1 MAHCFEQSVADKIVR
16 GALSDE
22 GLTEALSH
30 AARCPR
36 CRQLLREAGQRDGG
50 AEALSG
56 HALEEVQERLGLW
69 RAARRAPG
77 LPRPLK
83 KGDAIDR
90 YVVIRAVGPSE
101 DGMIYEGYD
110 PDREQRVVI
119 KLLELPVEDPAA
131 VALLASARRLTRLA
145 HPNVLPVLAAGGHA
159 GLTYLVYEFVKGTPL
174 SHHGATEPRAIAAL
188 YAQAGR
194 ALDAAHQAQVA
205 HGNFSAACC
214 LVDREGRV
222 RVLDFG
228 VAEARLRHLAQV
240 AAEPEEDW
248 PSFGDHLRTEDSF
261 VGFVPSRR
269 APTAPFESFIL
280 AAAPSSLGARQHAA
294 PELLHG
300 AAPSPATDQ
309 FSFCAALYQHLSK
322 RSPFSSESISLWL
335 RDVLR
340 GHVAAPPTLP
350 GIPRSLWSALER
362 GLSAAGEARFPRM
375 AHLLARWPGN
385 GPLASRAARTAVA
398 LSIGAAAV
406 AGVVVARRSGDGA
419 GGRTCDAAG
428 AKEWRALE
436 ARERSVASALGQ
448 VAPQAGVRLGAWV
461 ADWRRGTDGFCAAPT
476 GARVA
481 PSQALPAGLLP
492 GQRQALAR
500 ACERR
505 AREDLGEVLQLLSMA
520 PREALERAAA
530 AVEALPSVEQCA
542 AAPHLAAPPAVV
554 TRAEVRRRL
563 GLLRE
568 ATEIVDG
575 APEGETL
582 HELSLVRAN
591 IALDR
596 GELAEARRSLE
607 SAAFGAEAAGEHE
620 ASLRVMTQRLAL
632 ACSPSERALWRGF
645 LQAQV
650 ALHPEATPQS
660 QDVQAALA
668 SALAC
673 EGEVAAA
680 ARLTEALARAAEG
693 QLTPASAR
701 ASKASA
707 RLRLVR
713 GDVVGA
719 EAAAQ
724 RAASIDAQLYGERH
738 PETLSAQLL
747 VAEARLAGAGWRS
760 AESLIDQVAAA
771 ATADASARAEP
782 DAVRAGALRLRGRLL
797 AQRARVEHGEELLA
811 ARLQGAERSLE
822 PLRQA
827 VAEYEA
833 ALGGAHPLLASAAL
847 ELADA
852 LLEGARFR
860 EAEAAYRQ
868 TAGILESLGHGG
880 SPQLAHARAGVALSR
895 WGAQPPAEAL
905 ELVRWGAAPVGGEL
919 DATVESWV
927 AGALGRRFA
936 ARGEEEQAMAFL
948 RRALGAAESSG
959 SSVAI
964 GEAAS
969 ELASLAAVRA
979 RPEALELLERALS
992 ALPATSATRAPI
1004 AAALARELW
1013 TRDRPRALALIDEAV
1028 SGFGADSAASDALLR
1043 WTRKAAR
1050 R

>member
-1 MAHCFEQSVADKIVR
+1 MAQCFELSVADKLVR

-22 GLTEALSH
+22 GLTDALTH
-30 AARCPR
+30 AARCAR

-50 AEALSG
+50 VEALTG
-56 HALEEVQERLGLW
+56 RELDEVQERLGLW
-69 RAARRAPG
+69 RAGRRAPSV
-77 LPRPLK
+77 PMPLK

-119 KLLELPVEDPAA
+119 KLLELPVDDPAA
-131 VALLASARRLTRLA
+131 AALLASARRLSRLA
-145 HPNVLPVLAAGGHA
+145 HPNVLPLLAAGGHA

-174 SHHGATEPRAIAAL
+174 SHHGASEPRAIAAL

-240 AAEPEEDW
+240 SAELEEDW
-248 PSFGDHLRTEDSF
+248 PASGEHLRTEDSF

-300 AAPSPATDQ
+300 AAPSAAADQ
-309 FSFCAALYQHLSK
+309 FSFCAALYQHLTR
-322 RSPFSSESISLWL
+322 RSPFSAESISLWL

-340 GHVAAPPTLP
+340 GHVAPPPMLP
-350 GIPRSLWSALER
+350 GIPRGLWSALER
-362 GLSAAGEARFPRM
+362 GLSAAPEERFPRM
-375 AHLLARWPGN
+375 AHLLARWPSN
-385 GPLASRAARTAVA
+385 GPLSGRAARAAVV
-398 LSIGAAAV
+398 LSIGAAAL
-406 AGVVVARRSGDGA
+406 AGVAVARRGGEAGA
-419 GGRTCDAAG
+419 TRACDASG

-436 ARERSVASALGQ
+436 ARERAVASALGQ
-448 VAPQAGVRLGAWV
+448 VAPQAGARLGAWV
-461 ADWRRGTDGFCAAPT
+461 ADWRRGTGGFCAAPA
-476 GARVA
+476 GAQGA
-481 PSQALPAGLLP
+481 PSSLPSALPP
-492 GQRQALAR
+492 GQRLALAR

-542 AAPHLAAPPAVV
+542 AAPHQAAPPAVV

-568 ATEIVDG
+568 ASEIVEG

-582 HELSLVRAN
+582 HELSLVRAH

-596 GELAEARRSLE
+596 GELAEARRGLE
-607 SAAFGAEAAGEHE
+607 AAAFGAEAAGEHV

-632 ACSPSERALWRGF
+632 ACSPAERALWRGF

-650 ALHPEATPQS
+650 ALHPEAAPRS
-660 QDVQAALA
+660 QEVQAALA
-668 SALAC
+668 SALTC
-673 EGEVAAA
+673 EGDLAAA
-680 ARLTEALARAAEG
+680 ARLTEALARGSEG
-693 QLTPASAR
+693 QLTPAA
-701 ASKASA
+701 AAAAQASA
-707 RLRLVR
+707 RLRLER
-713 GDVVGA
+713 GDVIGA

-724 RAASIDAQLYGERH
+724 RAASLYAQLYGERH
-738 PETLSAQLL
+738 PESL
-747 VAEARLAGAGWRS
+747 VALLGVAETRLAGAGWRS

-771 ATADASARAEP
+771 ATADASARAES
-782 DAVRAGALRLRGRLL
+782 DAVRAAALRLRGHLA
-797 AQRARVEHGEELLA
+797 AQRARLEHGEELLA
-811 ARLQGAERSLE
+811 ARVHGAERSLE
-822 PLRQA
+822 PRRQA

-833 ALGGAHPLLASAAL
+833 ALGGAHPQLAAAAL

-852 LLEGARFR
+852 LLEAARYR

-868 TAGILESLGHGG
+868 TAGILESLGHLG
-880 SPQLAHARAGVALSR
+880 SPRLAHARAGVALAQ
-895 WGAQPPAEAL
+895 WGARPPADAL
-905 ELVRWGAAPVGGEL
+905 DLVRWGAAPVGGEL
-919 DATVESWV
+919 EPGVEAWV
-927 AGALGRRFA
+927 AGALGRQHA
-936 ARGEEEQAMAFL
+936 ARGDDEQALALL
-948 RRALGAAESSG
+948 RRALSAAESSANTA
-959 SSVAI
+959 AI
-964 GEAAS
+964 GEAAA
-969 ELASLAAVRA
+969 ELASLAASRA
-979 RPEALELLERALS
+979 RPDALELLERALS

-1004 AAALARELW
+1004 AAALARALW
-1013 TRDRPRALALIDEAV
+1013 ARDRPRALALIDEAV
-1028 SGFGADSAASDALLR
+1028 AGFGADSVASDELLR

>member
-1 MAHCFEQSVADKIVR
+1 MAHCFEPSVADKIVR

-22 GLTEALSH
+22 GLTEALAH

-36 CRQLLREAGQRDGG
+36 CRQLLREAGQRESG

-56 HALEEVQERLGLW
+56 RVLEEVQERLGLW
-69 RAARRAPG
+69 RAARRAPV

-119 KLLELPVEDPAA
+119 KLLELPVDDPAA
-131 VALLASARRLTRLA
+131 VALLASARRLARLA
-145 HPNVLPVLAAGGHA
+145 HPNVLSVLAAGGHA

-248 PSFGDHLRTEDSF
+248 PPLGDHLRTEDSF
-261 VGFVPSRR
+261 VGFIPSRR

-300 AAPSPATDQ
+300 ASPSPVTDQ

-322 RSPFSSESISLWL
+322 RSPFSTESISLWL

-340 GHVAAPPTLP
+340 GHVAAPPALP

-362 GLSAAGEARFPRM
+362 GMSAGGEARFPRI

-385 GPLASRAARTAVA
+385 GPLAGRAARSAVA

-406 AGVVVARRSGDGA
+406 VAQRSGDGA
-419 GGRTCDAAG
+419 GERTCDAAG

-461 ADWRRGTDGFCAAPT
+461 ADWRRGTDGFCAAPA

-481 PSQALPAGLLP
+481 PSQALPAGLPP
-492 GQRQALAR
+492 GQRQALVR

-568 ATEIVDG
+568 ASEIVDG

-596 GELAEARRSLE
+596 GELVEARRSLE
-607 SAAFGAEAAGEHE
+607 GAAFGAEAAGEHA

-632 ACSPSERALWRGF
+632 ACSPPERALWRGF

-650 ALHPEATPQS
+650 SLHPEAAPNS

-673 EGEVAAA
+673 EGDVVAA
-680 ARLTEALARAAEG
+680 ARLTEALARAGEG
-693 QLTPASAR
+693 QLTPASAW

-713 GDVVGA
+713 GDTIGA

-724 RAASIDAQLYGERH
+724 RAASIAAQLYGERH
-738 PETLSAQLL
+738 PETLNAQLL

-771 ATADASARAEP
+771 AIADASARAEP
-782 DAVRAGALRLRGRLL
+782 DAVRAGALRLRGRML

-895 WGAQPPAEAL
+895 WGSKPPVEAL

-919 DATVESWV
+919 EATVESWV

-936 ARGEEEQAMAFL
+936 ARGEEEQAMTFL
-948 RRALGAAESSG
+948 RRALAAAEGSG

-964 GEAAS
+964 GEAAA
-969 ELASLAAVRA
+969 ELASLAAARA

-1028 SGFGADSAASDALLR
+1028 AGFGADSAASDELLR
-1043 WTRKAAR
+1043 WTRKVAR

>member
-1 MAHCFEQSVADKIVR
+1 MAHCFEPSVADKLVR

-22 GLTEALSH
+22 GLTEALAH

-36 CRQLLREAGQRDGG
+36 CRQLLRDAGQRDGG
-50 AEALSG
+50 AEALTG
-56 HALEEVQERLGLW
+56 RALDEVQERLGLW
-69 RAARRAPG
+69 RAARRAPAP
-77 LPRPLK
+77 PRPLK

-90 YVVIRAVGPSE
+90 FVVIRAVGPSE

-110 PDREQRVVI
+110 PDREQRVVV
-119 KLLELPVEDPAA
+119 KLLELPAEDPAA
-131 VALLASARRLTRLA
+131 VALLASSRRLARLA
-145 HPNVLPVLAAGGHA
+145 HPNVLPLLAAGGHA

-174 SHHGATEPRAIAAL
+174 SHHGASEPRVIAAL

-228 VAEARLRHLAQV
+228 VAEARIRHLAQV
-240 AAEPEEDW
+240 AAEPDEDW
-248 PSFGDHLRTEDSF
+248 PAPGEHLRTEDSF
-261 VGFVPSRR
+261 VGFMPSRR

-280 AAAPSSLGARQHAA
+280 AAAPGSLGARQHAA
-294 PELLHG
+294 PELILG
-300 AAPSPATDQ
+300 AAPSPASDQ

-322 RSPFSSESISLWL
+322 RSPFSAESISLWL
-335 RDVLR
+335 REVLR
-340 GHVAAPPTLP
+340 GHAAAPPTLP

-362 GLSAAGEARFPRM
+362 GMSAAGDARFPRM
-375 AHLLARWPGN
+375 AHLLARWPGS
-385 GPLASRAARTAVA
+385 GPLAGRAARTAVA
-398 LSIGAAAV
+398 LSVGAAAL
-406 AGVVVARRSGDGA
+406 AGVAMARSGGDA
-419 GGRTCDAAG
+419 ASARACDTAG

-436 ARERSVASALGQ
+436 QRERSVASALGQ
-448 VAPQAGVRLGAWV
+448 VAPQAGARLGAWV
-461 ADWRRGTDGFCAAPT
+461 ADWRRGTEGFCAAPASAS
-476 GARVA
+476 GAAAQVQPA
-481 PSQALPAGLLP
+481 ALPP
-492 GQRQALAR
+492 RQHLALVR

-542 AAPHLAAPPAVV
+542 AAPQLAAPPAVV

-568 ATEIVDG
+568 ATEIIDG

-596 GELAEARRSLE
+596 GELVEARRSLE
-607 SAAFGAEAAGEHE
+607 AAAFGAEAAGEHA

-632 ACSPSERALWRGF
+632 ACSPAERALWRGF

-650 ALHPEATPQS
+650 ALHPEAAPHS
-660 QDVQAALA
+660 RDVQTALA
-668 SALAC
+668 KALAC
-673 EGEVAAA
+673 EGDVAAA
-680 ARLTEALARAAEG
+680 ERLTEALARAGEG
-693 QLTPASAR
+693 QLTPASAA
-701 ASKASA
+701 ASQASA
-707 RLRLVR
+707 RLRLLR
-713 GDVVGA
+713 GDVIGA

-724 RAASIDAQLYGERH
+724 RSASINAQLYGERH
-738 PETLSAQLL
+738 PETLGAQLL
-747 VAEARLAGAGWRS
+747 VAEARLAGAGWRG

-771 ATADASARAEP
+771 ATADASAGAEP
-782 DAVRAGALRLRGRLL
+782 DAVRAAALRLRGRLA

-811 ARLQGAERSLE
+811 ARTHGAERSLE

-833 ALGGAHPLLASAAL
+833 ALGGAHPLLAAAAL

-868 TAGILESLGHGG
+868 TAGILESLGHVG
-880 SPQLAHARAGVALSR
+880 SPQLAHARAGVALAQ
-895 WGAQPPAEAL
+895 WGARPPAEAL
-905 ELVRWGAAPVGGEL
+905 DLVRWGAAPVGGEL
-919 DATVESWV
+919 DAAVEAWV

-936 ARGEEEQAMAFL
+936 ARGDDEQALSLL
-948 RRALGAAESSG
+948 RRALAAAETSASA
-959 SSVAI
+959 VAV
-964 GEAAS
+964 GDAAA
-969 ELASLAAVRA
+969 ELASLAAARA

-992 ALPATSATRAPI
+992 ALPATSATRAPL

-1028 SGFGADSAASDALLR
+1028 VGFGAESPVSDELLR